1 VSVLDIQSIRNASL
15 KSIALLIL
23 IALPLHGAAKT
34 ATSSTYNVT
43 RDIVYGDPQD
53 AYSELQSLDIYW
65 QDNKVARPVII
76 YVHGGS
82 WALGDKSD
90 VNSKPDFFVP
100 EDIVFISMNYRLR
113 WDHQLYD
120 QLDDIVSV
128 VKWVKANS
136 ETFGLDSDR
145 VILMGHEAGAHL
157 VSLVSTDPRYMKAQ
171 GMSLKSIKAA
181 VAIDTMSFDIPR
193 VMKELGSFV
202 QRRQHRL
209 IFGEELASQL
219 AASPITHIDQGKNIP
234 QFALLY
240 VADDEVN
247 QIQTQAFAKSLISA
261 NVSVIIIPGNATTR
275 QTIDVELGT
284 SKDAPSGAL
293 MAFIRATF

>member
-76 YVHGGS
+76 
-82 WALGDKSD
+82 
-90 VNSKPDFFVP
+90 
-100 EDIVFISMNYRLR
+100 
-113 WDHQLYD
+113 
-120 QLDDIVSV
+120 
-128 VKWVKANS
+128 
-136 ETFGLDSDR
+136 
-145 VILMGHEAGAHL
+145 
-157 VSLVSTDPRYMKAQ
+157 
-171 GMSLKSIKAA
+171 
-181 VAIDTMSFDIPR
+181 
-193 VMKELGSFV
+193 
-202 QRRQHRL
+202 
-209 IFGEELASQL
+209 
-219 AASPITHIDQGKNIP
+219 
-234 QFALLY
+234 
-240 VADDEVN
+240 
-247 QIQTQAFAKSLISA
+247 
-261 NVSVIIIPGNATTR
+261 IPGNATTR